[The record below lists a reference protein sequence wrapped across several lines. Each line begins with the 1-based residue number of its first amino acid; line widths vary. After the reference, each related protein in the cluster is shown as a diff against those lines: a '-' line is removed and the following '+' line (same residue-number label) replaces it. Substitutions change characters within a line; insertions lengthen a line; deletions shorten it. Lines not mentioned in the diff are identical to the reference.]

1 MLSEEQK
8 IIPISNYFKHAY
20 LLAYAQIFTL
30 EKYSFDGW
38 CSEKDSYP
46 AVYRMLGDNWGEKDV
61 KRKHPLYKKSRVI
74 L

>member
-1 MLSEEQK
+1 MLSEEKK

-30 EKYSFDGW
+30 KKYSFDGW

-46 AVYRMLGDNWGEKDV
+46 AVYRMLGDN
-61 KRKHPLYKKSRVI
+61 
-74 L
+74 